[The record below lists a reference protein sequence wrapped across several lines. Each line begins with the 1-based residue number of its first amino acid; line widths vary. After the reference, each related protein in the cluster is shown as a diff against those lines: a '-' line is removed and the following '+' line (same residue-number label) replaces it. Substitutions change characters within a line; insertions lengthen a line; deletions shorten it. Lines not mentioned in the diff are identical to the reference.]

1 MAVISVVVVY
11 KGLKIAQI
19 VQINQLFCRL
29 NLICAYG
36 DTFHGLTRM
45 LMSKNLNINV
55 GKDSPMS
62 THHHSPFLKLFLN
75 RFDWY
80 REFDGQLTAAF
91 RWVDWGDY

>member
-1 MAVISVVVVY
+1 MTAVSV
-11 KGLKIAQI
+11 KRS
-19 VQINQLFCRL
+19 INQLSLRS
-29 NLICAYG
+29 NSICAYG

-45 LMSKNLNINV
+45 LMNNNLNIDV
-55 GKDSPMS
+55 SKDSPMS

>member
-1 MAVISVVVVY
+1 MASISVVLVY

-19 VQINQLFCRL
+19 VEINQLSHRS
-29 NLICAYG
+29 NSICAYG
-36 DTFHGLTRM
+36 DTFNGLTRT
-45 LMSKNLNINV
+45 LMSKNLNIDV
-55 GKDSPMS
+55 SKDLPMS
-62 THHHSPFLKLFLN
+62 THHHSPFLKLFLY